1 MYIGCG
7 ERTGVLGGS
16 GAVVAH
22 EELWVGTTNP
32 AHVCMPHPSVYHISL
47 IMAASENEFNKV
59 D

>member
-7 ERTGVLGGS
+7 ERTGVLGGG

-47 IMAASENEFNKV
+47 IMAASENEFH
-59 D
+59 